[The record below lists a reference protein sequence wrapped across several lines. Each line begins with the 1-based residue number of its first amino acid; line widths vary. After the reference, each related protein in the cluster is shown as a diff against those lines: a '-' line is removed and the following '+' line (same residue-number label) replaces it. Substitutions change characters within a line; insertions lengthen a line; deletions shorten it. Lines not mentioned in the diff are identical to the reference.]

1 VNCEEN
7 HCSSVNFVLSLLMQK
22 EYVNECDC
30 LSAQSIAYE
39 DASILG
45 YGTLLLGEWFVKF
58 KGMGAFVVLLVP

>member
-1 VNCEEN
+1 
-7 HCSSVNFVLSLLMQK
+7 MQK